1 MFPHAT
7 PVKMVL
13 PERQNVA
20 REAEGLP
27 IRWQDDPMTTRAKQ
41 FISVGMLAAL
51 LLAGC
56 SAPGTSNNPPG
67 STASSPGSAATPTPT
82 ATTPT
87 GSAPEES
94 TTPTQSQEPTLHEQ
108 ALELVSQLSVAEQA
122 ASLVM
127 AGVPA
132 TSASAAEI
140 AAMKEQGISNIFLRG
155 RSTLSVKQTAAKVEL
170 ITKPLGSNV
179 PGKLPVWVAT
189 DQEGGFVRVLQGAG
203 FSQLPTASEQ
213 GQWSTGKLSS
223 RIEQAGEE
231 LAEAGINVNLAPVAD
246 VVPAAIGTS
255 NAPIGYFGRQ
265 YGNTAGEVSS
275 AITTVNDALGKAG
288 VQPVVK
294 HFPGLG
300 RVLKNTDTSTSVTDT
315 VIGAQATD
323 LEPFKQA
330 ISQGNAWVMISNARY
345 AKLDAKNDAPFS
357 KKIIT
362 GLLRQD
368 LGYEGVVISD
378 DLCEAQQV
386 SSVPVGQRAVKFVA
400 AGGTVPLCVKSDQ
413 AIVMAKALAQEAK
426 GDQKF
431 ADQVRE
437 AATAILEAKLRQN

>member
-1 MFPHAT
+1 
-7 PVKMVL
+7 
-13 PERQNVA
+13 
-20 REAEGLP
+20 
-27 IRWQDDPMTTRAKQ
+27 MTTHVRQ
-41 FISVGMLAAL
+41 LMSLGMLTML
-51 LLAGC
+51 LLSGC
-56 SAPGTSNNPPG
+56 GAPSSQNNAPSSTSAVPSAPASPTGRPSGP
-67 STASSPGSAATPTPT
+67 ASSTSVPPPPSQKPTVRQQ
-82 ATTPT
+82 A
-87 GSAPEES
+87 EE
-94 TTPTQSQEPTLHEQ
+94 L
-108 ALELVSQLSVAEQA
+108 ADQLSIEQQA

-132 TSASAAEI
+132 TGAGSSELN
-140 AAMKEQGISNIFLRG
+140 AMKKQGIGNVFLRG
-155 RSTLSVKQTAAKVEL
+155 RSQLSLKQTAAKVGS
-170 ITKPLGSNV
+170 ITKTLKSNV

-189 DQEGGFVRVLQGAG
+189 DQEGGFVRVPQGAG

-288 VQPVVK
+288 VRPVVK

-300 RVLKNTDTSTSVTDT
+300 RVLKNTDTSTGVTDT

-368 LGYEGVVISD
+368 LGYEGVAISD

>member
-1 MFPHAT
+1 M
-7 PVKMVL
+7 
-13 PERQNVA
+13 RQQ
-20 REAEGLP
+20 AEE
-27 IRWQDDPMTTRAKQ
+27 
-41 FISVGMLAAL
+41 LAD
-51 LLAGC
+51 
-56 SAPGTSNNPPG
+56 
-67 STASSPGSAATPTPT
+67 
-82 ATTPT
+82 
-87 GSAPEES
+87 
-94 TTPTQSQEPTLHEQ
+94 
-108 ALELVSQLSVAEQA
+108 QLSIEQQA

-132 TSASAAEI
+132 TGAGSSELK
-140 AAMKEQGISNIFLRG
+140 AMKKQGIGNVFLRG
-155 RSTLSVKQTAAKVEL
+155 RSQLSLEQTVAKVGS
-170 ITKPLGSNV
+170 ITKTLKSNV
-179 PGKLPVWVAT
+179 PEGLPVWVAT

-213 GQWSTGKLSS
+213 GQWSAGELSS
-223 RIEQAGEE
+223 RIQQAGEE

-246 VVPAAIGTS
+246 VVPAAIGAS

-275 AITTVNDALGKAG
+275 AITTVNDALDKAG

-300 RVLKNTDTSTSVTDT
+300 RVSKNTDTSTGVTDT
-315 VIGAQATD
+315 VIGAEATD

-345 AKLDAKNDAPFS
+345 AKLDEKNDAPFS

-386 SSVPVGQRAVKFVA
+386 SPVPMGQRAVKFVA

-413 AIVMAKALAQEAK
+413 AAIMAMALAAEAK
-426 GDQKF
+426 GDKKF
-431 ADQVRE
+431 AGQVRE